1 MNTHANPD
9 DFIIKFNRPDLPRC
23 LNEAEQE
30 LRRTAAP
37 IWQMRGRLVE
47 VIRLDKEGEAS
58 GLKQHAGALV
68 IHPVNDHRLLEKM
81 LGSVKFASWN
91 AKRNAW
97 VRSAPPLEFAR
108 HYNARGTWG
117 LRVLRGIVEAPTM
130 RPDGTILSEPGYD
143 AASGIYLDTG
153 GVRFPTIPDSPDR
166 QEALTALAILK
177 DTVKDFPF
185 VPDADDETGER
196 SAYRSVALSAIL
208 TGVCRKAIR
217 TAPGHGFDATTMATG
232 KTLLCDTVAM
242 IATGRPSSTISQG
255 KSEEEFNK
263 RLFSILV
270 QGDPVVTID
279 NIEHP
284 VRSDE
289 FCTVLTS
296 EEWQCRVLGMSGNRT
311 VATNVLFLLNGN
323 GLTFEGDISTR
334 VLMCRM
340 DAAVENPGARRFDRD
355 LRKWVPQH
363 RPELVAAALTV
374 LRAFVVAGRPGL
386 DKLEPYGRFEDWSN
400 LVRGALIWLGEPD
413 PCVTR
418 RDIDAHDPER
428 EALSALLRAWR
439 EIFGVGKS
447 VTAKMLIEKADVA
460 FQTETAEEGVTATER
475 LSEALEGLT
484 PQWHSPKSLGRVLTK
499 FAGRIVDGARIVE
512 AVAPSKVK
520 VYRLNLAVGD

>member
-1 MNTHANPD
+1 MNTHTPTD
-9 DFIIKFNRPDLPRC
+9 DHVIKFNRPDLPRC
-23 LNEAEQE
+23 LDEAEKE
-30 LRRTAAP
+30 LRRANAP

-47 VIRLDKEGEAS
+47 VLRLDSDAENS
-58 GLKQHAGALV
+58 GLKQHAGALI
-68 IHPVNDHRLLEKM
+68 IHPVNDHRLLECM
-81 LGSVKFASWN
+81 LGAVKFASWN
-91 AKRNAW
+91 AKRDAW

-130 RPDGTILSEPGYD
+130 RPDGTILSEAGYD
-143 AASGIYLDTG
+143 PVSGIYLDTG
-153 GVRFPTIPDSPDR
+153 GVVFPEVPNQPDR
-166 QEALTALAILK
+166 SDAVAALEKLK
-177 DTVKDFPF
+177 DVIRDFPF
-185 VPDADDETGER
+185 IPDEDAPET
-196 SAYRSVALSAIL
+196 SVYRSVALSAML
-208 TGVCRKAIR
+208 TGVCRKALR

-232 KTLLCDTVAM
+232 KTLLCDTISM

-279 NIEHP
+279 NIEQP

-311 VATNVLFLLNGN
+311 VGTNVLFLLNGN

-355 LRKWVPQH
+355 LRTWVPEH

-386 DKLEPYGRFEDWSN
+386 NKLEPYGRFEDWSN
-400 LVRGALIWLGEPD
+400 LVRGALVWLGEPD
-413 PCVTR
+413 PCLTR
-418 RDIDAHDPER
+418 KDIDAHDPER
-428 EALSALLRAWR
+428 EALGALLRAWR

-460 FQTETAEEGVTATER
+460 FQTETADEGVTATER
-475 LSEALEGLT
+475 LSESLEGLT
-484 PQWHSPKSLGRVLTK
+484 SQWHSPKSLGRVLSK
-499 FAGRIVDGARIVE
+499 FAGRIVDGARIRE
-512 AVAPSKVK
+512 YAVSGKPKA
-520 VYRLNLAVGD
+520 YRLEVVAA